1 VPASD
6 IDIAVVDSLKVLDLK
21 QPIREADIRR
31 TVQNDEPGADLI
43 DRAERTRQDPRN
55 SDEAANSGG
64 LGFAKI
70 HRLLRNALDD
80 VTAEFRH
87 LVAERQE
94 ILEGC

>member
-1 VPASD
+1 LLCPKQRLGNVCYSA
-6 IDIAVVDSLKVLDLK
+6 AVRG
-21 QPIREADIRR
+21 QADIRR
-31 TVQNDEPGADLI
+31 TVQNDASEPGADLI
-43 DRAERTRQDPRN
+43 DRAERTRQDSRN

-87 LVAERQE
+87 LVAEWQE

>member
-1 VPASD
+1 MAGTNRSSGDVC
-6 IDIAVVDSLKVLDLK
+6 SLVAIGGKADL
-21 QPIREADIRR
+21 AR
-31 TVQNDEPGADLI
+31 TPHLGSFCEGADLI

-80 VTAEFRH
+80 VTAEFSH

>member
-1 VPASD
+1 MTRSD
-6 IDIAVVDSLKVLDLK
+6 LFD
-21 QPIREADIRR
+21 Q
-31 TVQNDEPGADLI
+31 
-43 DRAERTRQDPRN
+43 AEQTHLDPRN